1 MLSKITYDENDDFY
15 HAYQG
20 GNTEEDEEP
29 EVEYKNF
36 YPDEAYIKMKNP
48 QCIIDAERERNKSLK
63 WDLNETLSKIKEEAS
78 SAQKEYF
85 EREEE
90 EQTGGPTPALNN
102 ATI

>member
-1 MLSKITYDENDDFY
+1 MLGKITYHENDDFY
-15 HAYQG
+15 HAFQG
-20 GNTEEDEEP
+20 GYTEEEEP
-29 EVEYKNF
+29 ELVF
-36 YPDEAYIKMKNP
+36 SDEVYIKMKSP
-48 QCIIDAERERNKSLK
+48 QCILDAERERNKSLK
-63 WDLNETLSKIKEEAS
+63 WDLNETLAKIKEEAS